1 VALVVGVLLA
11 IFVLDGPW
19 EWVAV
24 AGGGAIEIGEAWFWL
39 RWTKRRRPE
48 VGVEALVDAGGE
60 MVDSEWARV
69 RGELWQARSET
80 LLHAGDRIRVRAVD
94 GLTLVVE
101 RISRR

>member
-48 VGVEALVDAGGE
+48 VGVEALVGARGE
-60 MVDSEWARV
+60 MVDGEWASV
-69 RGELWQARSET
+69 RGELWRARAET
-80 LLHAGDRIRVRAVD
+80 PLEAADRVLVRAVD

-101 RISRR
+101 RVSR

>member
-11 IFVLDGPW
+11 VFVLDGPW

-48 VGVEALVDAGGE
+48 VGVEALVGARGE
-60 MVDSEWARV
+60 MTGPGWASV
-69 RGELWQARSET
+69 AGELWRARSET
-80 LLHAGDRIRVRAVD
+80 PLEAGERVRVRSVD

-101 RISRR
+101 PDET